1 MPVIYRR
8 RLRGW
13 RFLLFNLSLGLGHIV
28 VLSDAGGYT
37 VLVPHAAA
45 ALGGVFPSFGTW
57 GTTDFMIGLA
67 LGFPI
72 ARWLGGRYGDYR
84 VFIAA
89 FIVYALASYLCAISE
104 TLWLFLPARIV
115 LGFAGGVTLPVGQ
128 VLLLDE
134 YPESKRS
141 LGLGIWGVFTLMP
154 FTVGIPLGG
163 WFAEHL
169 GWRYLFYSSIL
180 DALIVA
186 SVTGALLYGR
196 IQGYQ
201 RRITRFDGG
210 GFVLL
215 VVILLGI
222 QTIFNQG
229 NDFDWFESPLLF
241 GVLITVLVALPC
253 FIIWELGE
261 RHPALDIRLFAHR
274 NYTIATICSML
285 GFLSIQGLFS
295 VFVGQLQLLL
305 GYSSSLAGLVF
316 MSMIPLSMPLVAIAH
331 NLCTGHDA
339 RFVACLNLLGLSL
352 TTFWIGIFDDP
363 SYFQEIF
370 WPFLILGF
378 FFATFFAPLGVLALH
393 GLPGRQLL
401 RAAEEFALLR
411 TAAGAFG
418 ITLEAVVVFR
428 RTPFHQ
434 LNLAD
439 HFGGR
444 QFASLDVLDQFSAK
458 LQASGLTAAMTKGR
472 LFALITEKAALLS
485 LNDAFLLSGFLFL
498 GLAALVWLARPTHVA
513 YVTRAEELRELRA
526 EELTEQP

>member
-1 MPVIYRR
+1 MPLIYPR

-13 RFLLFNLSLGLGHIV
+13 RFILFNAALGLGHIV

-45 ALGGVFPSFGTW
+45 ALGGVSPSFGTW

-72 ARWLGGRYGDYR
+72 ARWLAGRYGDYR

-89 FIVYALASYLCAISE
+89 FVVYALASFLCAISE

-128 VLLLDE
+128 ALLLNE
-134 YPESKRS
+134 YPERKRS

-180 DALIVA
+180 DALAVA

-196 IQGYQ
+196 GCH

-222 QTIFNQG
+222 QTILNQG
-229 NDFDWFESPLLF
+229 NDFDWFESRLLF
-241 GVLITVLVALPC
+241 GVLITVIVALPC

-261 RHPALDIRLFAHR
+261 RHPVLDVRLFAYR
-274 NYTIATICSML
+274 NYTIAAICSVL
-285 GFLSIQGLFS
+285 GFLAIQGLFS
-295 VFVGQLQLLL
+295 VFVGQLQTLL
-305 GYSSSLAGLVF
+305 GYSSSLAGLIF
-316 MSMIPLSMPLVAIAH
+316 MSMIPLSMPLVAVAH
-331 NLCTGHDA
+331 TLCIGHDA
-339 RFVACLNLLGLSL
+339 RLVACLNLLGLSL
-352 TTFWIGIFDDP
+352 TMFWIGIFDDP

-378 FFATFFAPLGVLALH
+378 FLATFFAPLGDLALH

-401 RAAEEFALLR
+401 RAAEELALLR

-418 ITLEAVVVFR
+418 ITLQAVVLFR

-444 QFASLDVLDQFSAK
+444 RFASLDLLDQFSAK
-458 LQASGLTAAMTKGR
+458 LQTSGLTAAMTKGR
-472 LFALITEKAALLS
+472 LLALITEKAALLS
-485 LNDAFLLSGFLFL
+485 LNDAFLLSGFVFL
-498 GLAALVWLARPTHVA
+498 GLAALVWLARPTHIA
-513 YVTRAEELRELRA
+513 YATRAEELRELRA
-526 EELTEQP
+526 GELTEQP